1 MSIAR
6 RSDGRFIVKYRDAL
20 GKWCQRSFR
29 KEAEAIKFDGETAYD
44 EVDNERPTL
53 LECVLAFLDN
63 TTHSKHVVWQFKFDV
78 LGNDKK
84 DGTHTEGPAEILA
97 NRYVD
102 TLSFRDLCTVR
113 DNCRARGMSNA
124 SINICTAR
132 LNAAMN
138 WAACHDMIDRN
149 PWSKY
154 GRLEASHGRRTG
166 TLEAFQK
173 VYSCCAE
180 WLQWACRTCLALCL
194 RPGMSELFSLK
205 WQAFNWRERAVTVFM
220 GKTNASKTVY
230 PPEEYL
236 SEAWERYCLDG
247 KDGEKHVCRN
257 RQDKPATMTGYTAA
271 WKAACKKA
279 GVHIPMY
286 AIRHIAASKM
296 LEEGADLAAVA
307 AQLGHAN
314 AATTGKY
321 YLHAM
326 PAAQKRAGRALSWC
340 SRGQFGAAETGES

>member
-6 RSDGRFIVKYRDAL
+6 RKDGRWIVKYRDAK
-20 GKWCQRSFR
+20 GDWQQRSFR
-29 KEAEAIKFDGETAYD
+29 DETEARRFDGESAYD
-44 EVDNERPTL
+44 DIDNERPTL

-102 TLSFRDLCTVR
+102 TLIFRDLNTVR
-113 DNCRARGMSNA
+113 SNCRARGISNA
-124 SINICTAR
+124 SINLCTAR
-132 LNAAMN
+132 LNAALN
-138 WAACHDMIDRN
+138 WCAKHDIIEQN
-149 PWSKY
+149 PWAKY
-154 GRLEASHGRRTG
+154 GRLDAAHGSRMG

-173 VYSCCAE
+173 VYACAAE

-194 RPGMSELFSLK
+194 RPGMSELFSLT
-205 WQAFNWRERAVTVFM
+205 WQAFHWKARTVTVYM
-220 GKTNASKTVY
+220 GKTGSTKTVY
-230 PPEEYL
+230 PPEDYL
-236 SEAWERYCLDG
+236 AEAWERYCGDG
-247 KDGEKHVCRN
+247 RDNAKLVCRN
-257 RQDKPATMTGYTAA
+257 RKGTAVTATNYEAA

-279 GVHIPMY
+279 GERLPMY
-286 AIRHIAASKM
+286 SIRHIAASQM
-296 LEEGADLAAVA
+296 LEAGADLAAVA
-307 AQLGHAN
+307 AQLGHAS

-326 PAAQKRAGRALSWC
+326 PAAQKRAGHVLSLV
-340 SRGQFGAAETGES
+340 QLGAAKTEKA